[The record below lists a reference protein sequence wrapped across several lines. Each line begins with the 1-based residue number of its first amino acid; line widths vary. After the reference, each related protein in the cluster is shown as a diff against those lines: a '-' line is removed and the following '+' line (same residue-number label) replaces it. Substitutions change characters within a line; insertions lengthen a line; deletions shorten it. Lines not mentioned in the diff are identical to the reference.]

1 MLMPRLA
8 PSILTM
14 QGNENAVSY
23 QSARQYGGL
32 HEDNR
37 NGDHPRHTGHI
48 DGTGRITFSGAIVE
62 DACRV
67 NQQEK
72 QMQVTCLSGP
82 SQTTE
87 TVDLQQLA
95 REASMSLSHSQV
107 SYQWV
112 DEGRTD
118 EGRTMAIVTISH
130 K

>member
-1 MLMPRLA
+1 MKTIAMAITLA
-8 PSILTM
+8 TLGISM
-14 QGNENAVSY
+14 AQAA
-23 QSARQYGGL
+23 Q
-32 HEDNR
+32 
-37 NGDHPRHTGHI
+37 
-48 DGTGRITFSGAIVE
+48 TGRITFSGAIVE

-112 DEGRTD
+112 DEGH
-118 EGRTMAIVTISH
+118 TMAIVTISH

>member
-1 MLMPRLA
+1 MEVCMKTIAMAITLA
-8 PSILTM
+8 TLGISM
-14 QGNENAVSY
+14 AQAA
-23 QSARQYGGL
+23 SASS
-32 HEDNR
+32 
-37 NGDHPRHTGHI
+37 
-48 DGTGRITFSGAIVE
+48 TGRITFSGAIVE

-87 TVDLQQLA
+87 SVDLQQLA

-112 DEGRTD
+112 DEGRT
-118 EGRTMAIVTISH
+118 MAIVTISH

>member
-1 MLMPRLA
+1 MKTIAMAITLA
-8 PSILTM
+8 TLGISM
-14 QGNENAVSY
+14 AQAA
-23 QSARQYGGL
+23 SASS
-32 HEDNR
+32 
-37 NGDHPRHTGHI
+37 
-48 DGTGRITFSGAIVE
+48 TGRITFSGAIVE

-87 TVDLQQLA
+87 TVDLQQA

-112 DEGRTD
+112 DEGRT
-118 EGRTMAIVTISH
+118 MAIVTISH